1 MEPEYR
7 LSETLPGCP
16 GRLVISLAQDFEHKR
31 MKNKEMNQ
39 MAIRKRKTHRS
50 GALKNSS
57 GRYRGR

>member
-1 MEPEYR
+1 
-7 LSETLPGCP
+7 
-16 GRLVISLAQDFEHKR
+16 

-57 GRYRGR
+57 DRYRGR